1 MKNEINMTKDELIKK
16 ILRYDL
22 TDDEK
27 KSFW

>member
-27 KSFW
+27 KSF